1 MITVLSQQNA
11 LCFSLF
17 YREAVE
23 GAVNYNSQL
32 IKDRNKRLPY
42 LDVQTG
48 IAQITS
54 PLLRSR
60 LERHRG
66 VSPGQLFSYPPRRWR
81 RETKPLPVLKKGI
94 VVYSLCKD
102 CGT

>member
-1 MITVLSQQNA
+1 MNFELNYCHHS
-11 LCFSLF
+11 SF

-32 IKDRNKRLPY
+32 IKDRSKRLPY
-42 LDVQTG
+42 VDVQTG

-60 LERHRG
+60 LERQRG
-66 VSPGQLFSYPPRRWR
+66 VAPGQLFSYPPRRWR
-81 RETKPLPVLKKGI
+81 REAKPLPILKKG
-94 VVYSLCKD
+94 VCVQVEK
-102 CGT
+102 TQ